1 MRFLSLLG
9 PAAAEIALLIQLW
22 PLLSIPV
29 TRGANFDP
37 VPTPGL
43 DLRQLG
49 RVALTGDFDAISLY
63 TYKQQTENSFN
74 TNGSQS
80 LITQLPN
87 GDFMTAASAD
97 AYIKSMCPFV
107 MNSGQL
113 AGVVVGGNFTS
124 LEGVQAQ
131 GVAMFDPTKSKVSPL
146 TGLVGQVSVLLCDQ
160 ETNTVYVGGEFK
172 GLTST
177 NAIAWVGTQGW
188 TELPFSGFNGPVRS
202 IVKEPNGN
210 IVFGGSFSG
219 IGNSTVPIGNKTDQ
233 QQIINI
239 SNAKITAGSSTSTA
253 GFGNP
258 GNILCKFN
266 GQDGVNNT
274 WLLQDNSPGFWRAD
288 MNFGYRPNKLR
299 IWNTHQ
305 DGRGTK
311 TFRYTAMP
319 INGIMNFTYTD
330 PATHQTAYCDARC
343 PLSNDPSLPY
353 QDFTFFNDVG
363 MNGFRIDISD
373 WYGSGGG
380 LDGVELFQNGMSET
394 SILQILRLTFN
405 RDICIRRGRPR

>member
-1 MRFLSLLG
+1 M
-9 PAAAEIALLIQLW
+9 AEIAFIAALW
-22 PLLSIPV
+22 PGFMVRV
-29 TRGANFDP
+29 TQGVNFDP
-37 VPTPGL
+37 IPAPGL

-63 TYKQQTENSFN
+63 TYKEQTENSFN

-87 GDFMTAASAD
+87 GDFTTAASAD
-97 AYIKSMCPFV
+97 AYVKSMCPFV
-107 MNSGQL
+107 MRGGTL

-124 LEGVQAQ
+124 LGGIEAQ

-146 TGLVGQVSVLLCDQ
+146 TGLSGQVSVLLCDE
-160 ETNTVYVGGEFK
+160 ETNTVYVGGDFK
-172 GLTST
+172 GLNSS
-177 NAIAWVGTQGW
+177 NAIAWVGTAGW
-188 TELPFSGFNGPVRS
+188 TELPFAGFNGPVRS
-202 IVKEPNGN
+202 IVKGLNGN
-210 IVFGGSFSG
+210 VIFGGSFSG
-219 IGNSTVPIGNKTDQ
+219 IGNTTVAIGNQTDQ

-239 SNAKITAGSSTSTA
+239 STANVTAGSSTSTT
-253 GFGNP
+253 GYDHP
-258 GNILCKFN
+258 SNIICKTN
-266 GQDGVNNT
+266 GQDGSGNT

-288 MNFGYRPNKLR
+288 MDFGYRPKKLR

-330 PATHQTAYCDARC
+330 PATSQTAYCDARC
-343 PLSNDPSLPY
+343 PLSGDPSIPF
-353 QDFTFFNDVG
+353 QDFTFYNDVG
-363 MNGFRIDISD
+363 MNGFRIDISE

-380 LDGVELFQNGMSET
+380 LDGIELFQNGT
-394 SILQILRLTFN
+394 SQIFIPFTVTWSN
-405 RDICIRRGRPR
+405 M